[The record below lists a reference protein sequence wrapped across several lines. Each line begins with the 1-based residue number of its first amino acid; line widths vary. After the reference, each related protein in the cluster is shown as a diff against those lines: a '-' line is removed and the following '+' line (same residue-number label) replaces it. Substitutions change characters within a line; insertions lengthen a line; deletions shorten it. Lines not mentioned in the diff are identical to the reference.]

1 MSIDTYNRV
10 GAHADFTKL
19 TLSETLVLKEIA
31 ARLNGTKADLMRLG
45 VRYLASATGVSER
58 QTARA
63 ITSLIA
69 KGFLSAT
76 QASKRTARVFIVEI
90 DCPANCKKLKQ
101 HYSPAEKKAKLA
113 ARNSPEP
120 TPKTGYSEPLS
131 VDIVSSLSV
140 DIVSP
145 ECGHSVLTNTELN
158 KEMAEQETKNK
169 NTRNSDPVTAL
180 NSEPENGVL
189 VSISEWLKV
198 CLSALAKVSQDQF
211 SEQHR
216 ELENDPHAYHLSAN
230 DFLKAK
236 LESGSTIGNYTA
248 YLYKLIMTNP
258 HELMRTAAGSPKT
271 LKKLKAYLTKQFD
284 SAEWKEQHTREPL
297 HNYPALVDDLME
309 LPECGEWVEI
319 FAKHRELGSARYE
332 PLARQLLAQNPTA
345 YKPLER
351 LEPANAY

>member
-1 MSIDTYNRV
+1 
-10 GAHADFTKL
+10 
-19 TLSETLVLKEIA
+19 
-31 ARLNGTKADLMRLG
+31 MRLG
-45 VRYLASATGVSER
+45 VRYLARQTGYSER
-58 QTARA
+58 TTNKA
-63 ITSLIA
+63 INELLA
-69 KGFLSAT
+69 KGFFSAT
-76 QASKRTARVFIVEI
+76 QANRRSARVFTLLVA
-90 DCPANCKKLKQ
+90 CPADCKQQEK
-101 HYSPAEKKAKLA
+101 HYSPAEKKALA
-113 ARNSPEP
+113 ASKQTPEP
-120 TPKTGYSEPLS
+120 MAECGTLEPLS
-131 VDIVSSLSV
+131 VELLDL
-140 DIVSP
+140 
-145 ECGHSVLTNTELN
+145 ECGTRVHTNKELN
-158 KEMAEQETKNK
+158 KEIIKNL
-169 NTRNSDPVTAL
+169 NTREIEPVTAL

-236 LESGSTIGNYTA
+236 LESGSVIGNYTA

-271 LKKLKAYLTKQFD
+271 LKKLKTYLTKQFN

-297 HNYPALVDDLME
+297 HNFPVLIDDLME
-309 LPECGEWVEI
+309 LTNSAEWIEI

-332 PLARQLLAQNPTA
+332 PLARQLLAQNPNR

-351 LEPANAY
+351 SEPANAY